1 MDDLKEIPSTNI
13 NEYFKGKEGIMIF
26 NRIES
31 TYKSE
36 YFWNSEDGKTF
47 YNDYEKFKY
56 VGSQY
61 TGKLT
66 SNLTMSGDKKGKMD
80 LTLTMN
86 YAGNIIFK
94 QDGQKISYGYVD
106 YNGKKMTIEDSYYK
120 EKKDLIFI

>member
-1 MDDLKEIPSTNI
+1 MFLLLLSMDILKVR
-13 NEYFKGKEGIMIF
+13 KELWFF
-26 NRIES
+26 NRTES

-36 YFWNSEDGKTF
+36 YIGYSEDGKTF
-47 YNDYEKFKY
+47 YNGYEKFEY

-66 SNLTMSGDKKGKMD
+66 SNLTMSGDKKGKME

-94 QDGQKISYGYVD
+94 QDGQKISYGNVD

-120 EKKDLIFI
+120 EKKDLIFF